1 MGKSGK
7 SRSRKK
13 NKSNTKHLLILFL
26 VLCVLAG
33 GYYYLKIYSRE
44 EIAKNPTL
52 DKTAQYSILENN
64 DSIKYLAVI
73 IYKEN
78 VSINSISSTFYHS
91 EIFWPYI
98 YIENKEVIK
107 NPLNMG
113 KDVVLKIPRLSDEI
127 LNTNDTA
134 SVRITKDLA
143 DSILNNVIDPI

>member
-7 SRSRKK
+7 SRRKK
-13 NKSNTKHLLILFL
+13 RTNSNTKHIFILFV

-33 GYYYLKIYSRE
+33 GYYYLKIYSHE
-44 EIAKNPTL
+44 EAVVNPTL
-52 DKTAQYSILENN
+52 DETAQYSILENS
-64 DSIKYLAVI
+64 DSSKYMAII
-73 IYKEN
+73 IYRDN
-78 VSINSISSTFYHS
+78 VSINSISSTFYKS

-98 YIENKEVIK
+98 YIENKDVIV

-113 KDVVLKIPRLSDEI
+113 RDVVLRIPRLSDEL

-143 DSILNNVIDPI
+143 DSILNSVIEPI